1 MTGLDYAAWF
11 VLALLAVI
19 AIGLVYFIGN
29 FPGSVAKKRN
39 HPNTEAITMG
49 SWAALLFGVVL
60 WPLVLMWAY
69 SPNLFDATGNKAGSA
84 NKEEEV

>member
-11 VLALLAVI
+11 VLVLLAII
-19 AIGLVYFIGN
+19 AIGVLLFIGN

-39 HPNTEAITMG
+39 HPNAEAIAMG

-69 SPNLFDATGNKAGSA
+69 SPNLFAGTGGAD
-84 NKEEEV
+84 KEGEV